1 MPAQP
6 PSDDSQLPQLRRFR
20 LESDGKAHE
29 VGREGAEPVHDAP
42 RTDLP
47 VAPQAMPAPRSG
59 PALDDPDQLLAAAD
73 AVVREREAAPLV
85 RERQAAPLAT
95 RPTSGAIAPPAA
107 ATGNRP
113 SPGLVRG
120 PLTGPTA
127 APLEPS
133 TGSVPAA
140 ERPRR
145 SPTPM
150 IIAAIA
156 AIAAIALVAWLV
168 LRSTPDEQADDP
180 PPADQTSGQAQQ
192 GEQGEAVP
200 VDQWADAVCTGL
212 SRFQTNA
219 MPLKAAATQLSD
231 ATPAEAANELVEL
244 RREAGTLLG
253 DLAAE
258 IQAIGMPSDEDIA
271 AVHTDIVLVANE
283 AAASVKQNSTG
294 AVGSPSDSASAVTA
308 ALEQPLATFVARAD
322 ALPDAA
328 YEQIAGAPACQGM
341 LG

>member
-47 VAPQAMPAPRSG
+47 AAPQAMPAPHSG

-73 AVVREREAAPLV
+73 AVVRER
-85 RERQAAPLAT
+85 QAAPPAT

-113 SPGLVRG
+113 SPGLARG

-145 SPTPM
+145 SRTPM

-156 AIAAIALVAWLV
+156 AVAAIALVAWLV

-192 GEQGEAVP
+192 GEEGEAVP